1 MRSFSFHWER
11 KALNTHENQPNRNES
26 NCTEHLLLKGTA
38 WFLLTQIVIECKN
51 WGIDYTPLAVTASL
65 ACLRFRYPQRSSTL
79 QSFPARGRSSAQ
91 TCVFLN
97 MLGCPP
103 LQLHCRKKS
112 LPSVLQSAVSIQE
125 VYGRERVKRRDR
137 QQKKWKRNCTG
148 FETTLGNLLFQE
160 QRISF
165 SMSS

>member
-1 MRSFSFHWER
+1 MRSFSFHWEL

-97 MLGCPP
+97 MLGCPLSSYTAVKNHFP
-103 LQLHCRKKS
+103 VYYNQ
-112 LPSVLQSAVSIQE
+112 QSAF
-125 VYGRERVKRRDR
+125 KRFMAENGSRGGTEN
-137 QQKKWKRNCTG
+137 KKNGKEIALVLRPH
-148 FETTLGNLLFQE
+148 
-160 QRISF
+160 
-165 SMSS
+165 